1 MENLQD
7 FPLLLGEIGRQ
18 RKIQHG
24 NRSLPP
30 LAGGIEGGGMIPTG
44 EIARRLHDIVSH
56 KGENRIVEEVRFGL
70 SYVGVK
76 LDDQCMGLAAL
87 LLHELP
93 HGCLV
98 YPEAGT
104 LAGAKAKTLLNNLV
118 EKRNPLERA
127 LGLATANAILHAE
140 VCADEGDSLSIMKLT
155 PDDRVAM
162 VGLFTPMVPKIEAT
176 GAKLSIIERDA
187 SRMAV
192 LDKKESDRILKDCTV
207 AIITA
212 TTLLN
217 DTLEEMLNG
226 LGNPRH
232 VAVLG
237 PSTPL
242 CPEIFKDTP
251 VNHLGGAVVRD
262 TARIIQIIS
271 EGGGTKAM
279 RPHLQFVNRLCM

>member
-1 MENLQD
+1 MV
-7 FPLLLGEIGRQ
+7 
-18 RKIQHG
+18 
-24 NRSLPP
+24 
-30 LAGGIEGGGMIPTG
+30 PTG
-44 EIARRLHDIVSH
+44 KIARRLYDIVSH

-70 SYVGVK
+70 SYMGVK
-76 LDDQCMGLAAL
+76 LDDQHIGLAAL

-93 HGCLV
+93 HGCSV

-104 LAGAKAKTLLNNLV
+104 LAGAKATTLLKNLV

-127 LGLATANAILHAE
+127 LGLAAANAILYAE
-140 VCADEGDSLSIMKLT
+140 FGEDASDSLSIMKLT
-155 PDDRVAM
+155 PEDRVAM

-192 LDKKESDRILKDCTV
+192 LNKEEACKILKDCTV

-242 CPEIFKDTP
+242 CPEIFRDTP

-262 TARIIQIIS
+262 TTKIMQIIS
-271 EGGGTKAM
+271 EGGGIKAM
-279 RPHLQFVNRLCM
+279 RPHLQFVNLSL